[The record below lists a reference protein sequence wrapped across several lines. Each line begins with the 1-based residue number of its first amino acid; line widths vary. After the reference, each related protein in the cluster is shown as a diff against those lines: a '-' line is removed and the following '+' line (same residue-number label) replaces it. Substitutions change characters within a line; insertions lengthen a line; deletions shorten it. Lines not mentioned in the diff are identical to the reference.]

1 MDTPLFNNIV
11 FVKSIYK
18 KDQCPT
24 RHLPEI
30 AFIGRSNVGKSTL
43 INTIC
48 GRIKIAKISSTPGKT
63 ILINYYMV
71 NESYYFVD
79 LPGYG
84 YARLPQN
91 MLNSLKEL
99 IENYLL
105 NSKNL
110 IFIFL
115 LIDSRHNP
123 MKADLAMIEWL
134 NHNNL
139 PFAVI
144 LTKIDKISKNKQN
157 QQLKLFRSLLPDNQ
171 VMHFSTNIVELKMKL
186 SKFIYEILNV

>member
-48 GRIKIAKISSTPGKT
+48 GRKKIAKISSTPGKT